1 MSSPRLPSELTDAV
15 ASVPFAIGAGLIILG
30 ACIALFSG
38 RRAGRKLAEYISLGL
53 EFLLAAGL
61 IRLAGADQLQMLGL
75 VATIIVARRVI
86 GLGVRY
92 GARAWG

>member
-1 MSSPRLPSELTDAV
+1 MSSPRLPPELTDAV
-15 ASVPFAIGAGLIILG
+15 ASVPFAIGAAIIVLG
-30 ACIALFSG
+30 ACFALFSG
-38 RRAGRKLAEYISLGL
+38 RRAGRALAEHIALGL

-61 IRLAGADQLQMLGL
+61 IRLASADQLQMLGL
-75 VATIIVARRVI
+75 VAAIIVARRVI